1 MRGDDE
7 AADQESAAPL
17 ARHLQPVVGEQGRL
31 LGAPVPLEAQHE
43 MNAVDTRRARKL
55 QENLDRR
62 MADQQMVRLLSE
74 SDFAGTHYHRFEEAL
89 ARYGISVLRGWLF
102 SGYVFKLAAS
112 RGFDLKPDER
122 ELEELARDSDLRE
135 ELAMMTVARALPV
148 FRRRALVEAGWQ
160 PDGGA
165 SIATYF
171 MGACA
176 YEFPNE
182 YRRHRVQQK
191 RWHRGQ
197 ATQEITTEDR
207 FVVQGVTEEV
217 LGNLRVLQRLRDI
230 DDPRTQAT
238 VALTVDGYTQE
249 EIQQLLDAKSIRAIE
264 GLLYRWRTKAKRREE
279 EGGFHG

>member
-1 MRGDDE
+1 MRGDAEE
-7 AADQESAAPL
+7 AGRGAAAAR
-17 ARHLQPVVGEQGRL
+17 ARHLQPVVGKQGQF
-31 LGAPVPLEAQHE
+31 LGAPVPLEAQRE
-43 MNAVDTRRARKL
+43 MKAVDARQAKKL

-74 SDFAGTHYHRFEEAL
+74 SGFAGGHYVRFQDVL
-89 ARYGISVLRGWLF
+89 ARYGISVLRGWLY
-102 SGYVFKLAAS
+102 SGYVFKLVAL
-112 RGFDLKPDER
+112 RGFDLKPHEL
-122 ELEELARDSDLRE
+122 ELEELVRDSDLRE

-148 FRRRALVEAGWQ
+148 FRQRALVEAGWRS
-160 PDGGA
+160 DGGA

-197 ATQEITTEDR
+197 ATEEITTEGR
-207 FVVQGVTEEV
+207 FAMRGVAEDV
-217 LGNLRVLQRLRDI
+217 LGNLRVLQDLRDI
-230 DDPRTQAT
+230 EDPRTRAA
-238 VALTVDGYTQE
+238 VALTIDGYTQE
-249 EIQQLLDAKSIRAIE
+249 EIQQLVDATSIRAIE
-264 GLLYRWRTKAKRREE
+264 GLLYRWRTKARQRE